1 MQYRGGASA
10 ASPMYPHIYKDPP
23 KAIFTRKKERVNIA
37 DVQYMVQADA
47 QYGDPTRINEG
58 IQLYARGQNP
68 MVEVSYSNAGG
79 ASTNSALGNAQ
90 VSNPYKLDTVRPPL
104 TPIEDRV
111 PLSNPRIHQN
121 YSITTNPQI
130 YPQTIAGEYDKS
142 VVRLMTSGYTLPM
155 GTVRSNFSVPI
166 QKSQERYAEHMAR
179 ALNSLLNG
187 NLNSTKSIRIDT
199 TRDTTTK
206 DTSNATK
213 EGFYTSAT
221 AGKTASLDKTR
232 DVNVKSTLNTVQ
244 DALYVSATPTLY
256 FPMDKTR
263 EVNTKSTLNTV
274 HEDMKTIVVSPVW
287 NYNID
292 PTRDVNQKYVTETK
306 DVSLIAATSP
316 ITFTNITVYDPR
328 TNTNI
333 MVEANI
339 KEKNAVSVCA
349 AAGVPLVF
357 NTNDG
362 KEIKLKDY
370 EYKVVTAPAGNSQMV
385 IYVRQPDVTLDRSS
399 PLYAVQTNLMLQGLD
414 NSTQR
419 AVAEQITLQSV
430 LPFTSATSHVKLH
443 GYNDD
448 GSRLANDAQLYNLQQ
463 GLPQTS
469 GQTNVA
475 LGAQGYN
482 EELARD
488 SKVKE
493 LDKLSNFGSFM
504 DRATRPNFAIRG

>member
-47 QYGDPTRINEG
+47 MYGDPTRINEG
-58 IQLYARGQNP
+58 IQIFARGQNP

-79 ASTNSALGNAQ
+79 ASTNSALGNNQ

-142 VVRLMTSGYTLPM
+142 VVRLMTSGYTLPS
-155 GTVRSNFSVPI
+155 GQIKSNLSVPI

-179 ALNSLLNG
+179 SLNDLLQG
-187 NLNSTKSIRIDT
+187 NLASTKSIRIDT
-199 TRDTTTK
+199 TRDTTHK
-206 DTSNATK
+206 DTSNSTK
-213 EGFYTSAT
+213 DGFYTTAT
-221 AGKTASLDKTR
+221 AGKSMAIDKTR
-232 DVNVKSTLNTVQ
+232 D
-244 DALYVSATPTLY
+244 
-256 FPMDKTR
+256 
-263 EVNTKSTLNTV
+263 VNTKSTLNNIQDV
-274 HEDMKTIVVSPVW
+274 LNIVAKPTFYFSL
-287 NYNID
+287 D
-292 PTRDVNQKYVTETK
+292 PTRDATQKYVTETK
-306 DVSLIAATSP
+306 DVSLIAATAP

-349 AAGVPLVF
+349 AAGIPLVF

-385 IYVRQPDVTLDRSS
+385 IYVRQPDVVLDRSS

-414 NSTQR
+414 TTAQR

-448 GSRLANDAQLYNLQQ
+448 GSRLANDATLYNLQQ

-469 GQTNVA
+469 GQTNVKLA
-475 LGAQGYN
+475 AQGYN
-482 EELARD
+482 EELSRD
-488 SKVKE
+488 VRVRE
-493 LDKLSNFGSFM
+493 LDKLANFGSFE
-504 DRATRPNFAIRG
+504 DRTTRPNFAIRG